1 MTEAE
6 LRDAIEGPAKAVG
19 ARVDADLTD
28 RLLRD
33 IGLDVTSGRQDEYDI
48 GKLPL
53 LEYALEQAW
62 VKRDNARIGLGQYA
76 GLERALDDRAS
87 KLYAELSDEQKAA
100 AKRLFVSLVTPGE
113 GREDTRA
120 RIALPT
126 DSATQEVVQ
135 KFAGPDAR
143 LLVTGEHGPGGAVAE
158 VTHEALI
165 RHWGEL
171 RTWVDENRVNLRTR
185 ADVANDREDWQNNNR
200 SKDLLIPPGLRLEAA
215 RKLRDQPG
223 DVVIDDIADYIDASI
238 AAERSRVRWRRIMV
252 AALVLAGLIAIV
264 MAGLA

>member
-6 LRDAIEGPAKAVG
+6 LRDAIEGPAKAS
-19 ARVDADLTD
+19 ARGSMPISPPASC
-28 RLLRD
+28 
-33 IGLDVTSGRQDEYDI
+33 VTSASTSPSGRQDEYDI

-62 VKRDNARIGLGQYA
+62 AKRDNARIGLGQYA

-126 DSATQEVVQ
+126 DRATQEVVQ
-135 KFAGPDAR
+135 KI
-143 LLVTGEHGPGGAVAE
+143 LPGRRRAFSSPAS
-158 VTHEALI
+158 TAPAAPSP
-165 RHWGEL
+165 RSP
-171 RTWVDENRVNLRTR
+171 TR
-185 ADVANDREDWQNNNR
+185 R
-200 SKDLLIPPGLRLEAA
+200 
-215 RKLRDQPG
+215 
-223 DVVIDDIADYIDASI
+223 
-238 AAERSRVRWRRIMV
+238 
-252 AALVLAGLIAIV
+252 
-264 MAGLA
+264 